1 MPAIDPVQ
9 RRLQARHAIATRW
22 GNTETAATTGR
33 DLRAL
38 KLEDHVRRVVA
49 EAPPLTPEQVD
60 RIGRVLRGVA
70 A

>member
-1 MPAIDPVQ
+1 MPASSQ
-9 RRLQARHAIATRW
+9 ERRLLGRYAAATRW
-22 GNTETAATTGR
+22 GDTETATTTGR

-38 KLEDHVRRVVA
+38 KLEDYVRRIVA